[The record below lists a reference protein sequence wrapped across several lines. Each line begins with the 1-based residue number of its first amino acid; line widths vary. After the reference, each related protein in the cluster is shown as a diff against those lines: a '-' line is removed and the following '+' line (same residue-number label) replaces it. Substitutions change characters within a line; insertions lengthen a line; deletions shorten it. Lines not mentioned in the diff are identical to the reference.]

1 MDRKIFRT
9 AALLNLGQSM
19 GMCSSQ
25 WNQLKRV
32 RNAEV
37 RASANRT
44 ACNSVRST
52 LTSGEKFRFALP
64 AMTASNPQM
73 KDGEKISSY
82 DRNL

>member
-52 LTSGEKFRFALP
+52 LTSGEKFRFA
-64 AMTASNPQM
+64 SNPQM